1 MNRNPFLD
9 YAKGILIVLVTVGH
23 SIQFAVYQDADF
35 WADPLYKAI
44 YLFHMPLFMGF
55 SGYLAYSG
63 IQRSD
68 FFLFS
73 FGKCKAYIL
82 PILAWAILFRLVTYL
97 FTNKVTFEDLPV
109 SILIEAAVTLWFLW
123 ALLGCLI
130 LTAFVK
136 ATGWNFWFLYAAS
149 FFLVLLLPERG
160 NIVMFKF
167 MYPYFQAGYTLA
179 AAGSI
184 EWKKYQRSALLILS
198 VVGTALGF
206 YLWTKDTYIYNS
218 RMSLTFG
225 NSGNIALRY
234 AVGFAASTLMVFV
247 LHFAYQKSSGIIKRS
262 MEILGRDSIFIYI
275 LQSYLFIALSRVV
288 AKIYAPISNIWLG
301 SVMAVLLGLVIAWAC
316 WFTGNLLAKNEFM
329 ALLLF
334 GKSKK
339 PKSTS

>member
-1 MNRNPFLD
+1 
-9 YAKGILIVLVTVGH
+9 
-23 SIQFAVYQDADF
+23 
-35 WADPLYKAI
+35 
-44 YLFHMPLFMGF
+44 
-55 SGYLAYSG
+55 
-63 IQRSD
+63 
-68 FFLFS
+68 
-73 FGKCKAYIL
+73 
-82 PILAWAILFRLVTYL
+82 
-97 FTNKVTFEDLPV
+97 
-109 SILIEAAVTLWFLW
+109 
-123 ALLGCLI
+123 
-130 LTAFVK
+130 
-136 ATGWNFWFLYAAS
+136 
-149 FFLVLLLPERG
+149 
-160 NIVMFKF
+160 
-167 MYPYFQAGYTLA
+167 
-179 AAGSI
+179 
-184 EWKKYQRSALLILS
+184 
-198 VVGTALGF
+198 
-206 YLWTKDTYIYNS
+206 
-218 RMSLTFG
+218 MSLTFG

>member
-9 YAKGILIVLVTVGH
+9 FAKGILIVLVTVGH

-44 YLFHMPLFMGF
+44 YLFHMPLFMGI
-55 SGYLAYSG
+55 SGYLAFSG
-63 IQRSD
+63 IQKSD

-73 FGKCKAYIL
+73 FRKCKAYIL
-82 PILAWAILFRLVTYL
+82 PILAWAVLFRLVTYL
-97 FTNKVTFEDLPV
+97 FTNKVTLEDLPV
-109 SILIEAAVTLWFLW
+109 SILIEAAVNLWFLW

-136 ATGWNFWFLYAAS
+136 AMGWNFWLLYAAS

-167 MYPYFQAGYTLA
+167 MYPYFQVGYTLA
-179 AAGSI
+179 SAGSN
-184 EWKKYQRSALLILS
+184 EWKRFQRNALLIFA
-198 VVGTALGF
+198 VVVTALGF
-206 YLWTKDTYIYNS
+206 YLWTKETYIYNS
-218 RMSLTFG
+218 RMSLTLG
-225 NSGNIALRY
+225 NSGNIGLRY
-234 AVGFAASTLMVFV
+234 TVGFAASILMVFV
-247 LHFAYQKSSGIIKRS
+247 LHFAYEKSIGIIKRS

-288 AKIYAPISNIWLG
+288 TKIYAPISNVWLG
-301 SVMAVLLGLVIAWAC
+301 SIIAVLLGLVIAWAC
-316 WFTGNLLAKNEFM
+316 WFIGSLLAKNDLV
-329 ALLLF
+329 ALMLF

-339 PKSTS
+339 PKSVG